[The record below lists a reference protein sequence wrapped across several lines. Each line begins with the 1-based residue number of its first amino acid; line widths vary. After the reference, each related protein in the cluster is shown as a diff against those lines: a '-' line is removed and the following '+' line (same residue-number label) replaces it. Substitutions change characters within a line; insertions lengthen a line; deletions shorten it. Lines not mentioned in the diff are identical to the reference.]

1 MADLPT
7 PARRLPD
14 LERLV
19 ATAIAEKLAESGSSA
34 ASSDALLADHFLRH
48 RDFTGLGLNSLDWMD
63 VATRLEDELGIELPD
78 EFLLDAGRRSVA
90 GWIDYLVRVVATEAP

>member
-1 MADLPT
+1 M
-7 PARRLPD
+7 
-14 LERLV
+14 

-34 ASSDALLADHFLRH
+34 DSSEALLADQSLRH

-78 EFLLDAGRRSVA
+78 EFLLDAGRRSLA
-90 GWIDYLVRVVATEAP
+90 GWIDYLVRTVAAEPP